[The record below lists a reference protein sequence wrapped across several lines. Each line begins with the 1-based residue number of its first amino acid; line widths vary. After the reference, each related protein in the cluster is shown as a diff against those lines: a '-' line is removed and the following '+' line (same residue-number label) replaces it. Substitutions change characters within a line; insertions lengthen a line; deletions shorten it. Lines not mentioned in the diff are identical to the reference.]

1 MARQLKDQEST
12 GRQHAKKLL
21 DVAAGVGRR
30 DVLEHERRE
39 DECEAGVGKKRQV
52 VSDVQVIGTASGV
65 AVVAARQ
72 SQHRCRNVDAVAAV
86 ERSGHR
92 LRHTADAATEVERAA
107 PRHDDAQPRGAL
119 QDSREFFGSRSKE
132 LVDVPAAIALSRIR
146 EHRPQGILPGESIPM
161 TLQGPEAH

>member
-1 MARQLKDQEST
+1 
-12 GRQHAKKLL
+12 
-21 DVAAGVGRR
+21 
-30 DVLEHERRE
+30 
-39 DECEAGVGKKRQV
+39 
-52 VSDVQVIGTASGV
+52 
-65 AVVAARQ
+65 VAARQ